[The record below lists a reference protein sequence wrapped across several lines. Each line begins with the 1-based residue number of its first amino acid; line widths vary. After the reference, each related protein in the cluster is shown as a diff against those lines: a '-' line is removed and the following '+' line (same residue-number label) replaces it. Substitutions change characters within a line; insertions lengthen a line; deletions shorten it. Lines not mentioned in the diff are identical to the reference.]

1 MCVAYLNERNSEK
14 AKEILDFV
22 DTKNTPLA
30 RFHGVMD
37 SIESWAKRTKY
48 RGCQF
53 INMVAE
59 VPDRNSALREQGH
72 LHHDWAKELVLKL
85 TKELIASDKRR
96 YGNLNAKDVTEAYI
110 THLTGAIALAGVRY
124 RIQSCPRGREAGIG
138 LMLEQPAALNSLP
151 R

>member
-1 MCVAYLNERNSEK
+1 MCVAYLNGRNSEK

-53 INMVAE
+53 INMVAKA
-59 VPDRNSALREQGH
+59 PDRNSALREQGH
-72 LHHDWAKELVLKL
+72 LHYDWEKELALKL
-85 TKELIASDKRR
+85 TEELIASDKR
-96 YGNLNAKDVTEAYI
+96 G
-110 THLTGAIALAGVRY
+110 TGI
-124 RIQSCPRGREAGIG
+124 
-138 LMLEQPAALNSLP
+138 
-151 R
+151 